1 MLKGFVNWSGMQ
13 IDCETDLQR
22 HGMCDLKKSIGQI
35 FTGELCLL
43 LWCRSA
49 RAAVLLA
56 FALVGAVNAA
66 QSTWHEETGFR
77 WASLEVP
84 VAGRVGFTPLSA
96 GATGLSFT
104 NVLSESSIAANR
116 VLANGSGV
124 AVGDFDNDGLPDIY
138 LCGLESPN
146 ALYKNLGNWKFANV
160 APERNVECAGKL
172 CRGAVFADIN
182 GDRSLDLL
190 VSTVNDGVLCFV
202 NDGNGTFSD
211 ATVQAGTR
219 SPYAAMTMTLADI
232 DGNGTLDLYVSNNRP
247 DDIRDLGRVRMSVV
261 NGKPAI
267 PAQFRNRLLFHEGRV
282 SEYGQPDQL
291 YLNDGKG
298 RFNPVEWNTGT
309 FVDELGKP
317 LSAAPLD
324 WGLAAAFRDVNGDS
338 APDLYVC
345 NDFWTPDRFWI
356 NDGHGRF
363 RAIAP
368 LAQRKTSASSMGI
381 DFADLDRD
389 GDVDF
394 FVVDMLSRDP
404 ATRKRQGMA
413 DQPETTPIGVID
425 NRPQVMRNTLFQNR
439 GDGTFAEV
447 AAGAGLTASD
457 WAWSPN
463 FLDVDLDGY
472 DDLLI
477 SAGHFR
483 DVQDMDAAMQIKA
496 RQHSWT
502 GFKNETERQKAFTQE
517 LLEHNRLYPLLRMP
531 IVAFRNSRDW
541 TFQETTKD
549 WGLDR
554 EQVWH
559 GMALGDFDGD
569 GDLDLVANS
578 LNDNPGLFRNESSE
592 GRVAVRLKGRVPNT
606 MGIGATV
613 RLLGGAVPAQAT
625 EVVSGGRYL
634 SDSAATVVFASGKTS
649 GGMSLEILWRSGVRS
664 VVTGVL
670 PNRLYEIDEAGA
682 TEPLASGGTGSAS
695 AKPVFFEDVSAN
707 LGHHHVDGPF
717 DDFERQ
723 PLLPFRLSQQGPGVG
738 WFDLDADGHED
749 LIVGAGNGGVPAVF
763 RSDGTGRFTSV
774 PGFEPV
780 TSDTTGIAAS
790 PGANGKGVVL
800 MGLSGYEVPATHGV
814 MSFEVDQGRAHVG
827 EAVAAEMAGGSAV
840 AVGDPNGD
848 GQMVLFVGGGVVPGG
863 YPLGAPSKLYRFVGG
878 RWQLDSRNS
887 VLFDRL
893 GIVNGAVWS
902 DLTGDGRS
910 ELVLACEWGPIRVFQ
925 SRDGLFF
932 DLTRDLGLAGETGW
946 WKGVATGDFDGD
958 GRLDI
963 VASNWG
969 WNSPYRASREH
980 PLVFTYGQLARPG
993 VTDVVETE
1001 YDSEGRLTPR
1011 HSITTLAS
1019 SLPFLFEQFANHRA
1033 YSEASLDLV
1042 LGARK
1047 ALGRTVEITT
1057 LASTVFMNRGARFE
1071 SRALPTVAQN
1081 APAFGVN
1088 VGDLDGDGHEDV
1100 FLSQNFFAT
1109 RPEMPRMDAGLSPW
1123 LRGDGAGG
1131 LTEVSASE
1139 SGIRAYGEGRGAAL
1153 GDFDGDGR
1161 IDLAVSQNG
1170 ADTRVFKNVGAKPGL
1185 RVRLKGPPSN
1195 PHGVGAVIRL
1205 QFEDAFGPAREIH
1218 AGSGYWSQDSLIQ
1231 VLGYATR
1238 PSAVWVRWSG
1248 GKTTSTSVPAG
1259 VQSLSIDAEGMVV
1272 ESR

>member
-1 MLKGFVNWSGMQ
+1 
-13 IDCETDLQR
+13 
-22 HGMCDLKKSIGQI
+22 MCDLKESIGRMI
-35 FTGELCLL
+35 TGGFCLWL
-43 LWCRSA
+43 RCRSA
-49 RAAVLLA
+49 RVFVLLA
-56 FALVGAVNAA
+56 FALARTGNAA
-66 QSTWHEETGFR
+66 QAAWHEEPGFR
-77 WASLEVP
+77 WASLEEP
-84 VAGRVGFTPLSA
+84 PAGRIGFTPLSA

-146 ALYKNLGNWKFANV
+146 ALYKNLGNWKFVNV
-160 APERNVECAGKL
+160 AAQGNVECAGKL

-182 GDRSLDLL
+182 GDRALDLL

-202 NDGNGTFSD
+202 NDGTGTFSD
-211 ATVQAGTR
+211 ATTQAGTR
-219 SPYAAMTMTLADI
+219 SSYAAMTMTLADI

-282 SEYGQPDQL
+282 AEYGQPDQL

-298 RFNPVEWNTGT
+298 RFDPVEWSTGA

-363 RAIAP
+363 RAIDP
-368 LAQRKTSASSMGI
+368 LAQRKTSASSMGV

-404 ATRKRQGMA
+404 AMRKRQGMA

-447 AAGAGLTASD
+447 AAAAGLTAAD

-463 FLDVDLDGY
+463 FLDVDLDGFE
-472 DDLLI
+472 DLLI

-483 DVQDMDAAMQIKA
+483 DVQDMDAEMQIKA
-496 RQHSWT
+496 QQHSWA
-502 GFKNETERQKAFTQE
+502 GFKNEAERQKAFTQE
-517 LLEHNRLYPLLRMP
+517 LLGHNRLYPLLRMP

-549 WGLDR
+549 WGFDR

-559 GMALGDFDGD
+559 GMALADFDGD

-578 LNDNPGLFRNESSE
+578 LNDAAGLFRNEASG
-592 GRVAVRLKGRVPNT
+592 GRVVVRLQGRVPNT

-613 RLLGGAVPAQAT
+613 RLLGGAVPVQVT
-625 EVVSGGRYL
+625 EMVSGGRYL
-634 SDSAATVVFASGKTS
+634 SGSEARVVLASGKAS
-649 GGMSLEILWRSGVRS
+649 GGMSLEILWRSGLRS
-664 VVTGVL
+664 VVSGVL
-670 PNRLYEIDEAGA
+670 PNRIYEMDEPAARAPLESGA
-682 TEPLASGGTGSAS
+682 PGAVSTQSA
-695 AKPVFFEDVSAN
+695 FFEDVSAN
-707 LGHHHVDGPF
+707 VGHRHVDGPF

-723 PLLPFRLSQQGPGVG
+723 PLLPFRLSRQGPGVG

-763 RSDGTGRFTSV
+763 LSDGAGRFTSV
-774 PGFEPV
+774 AGFAPV
-780 TSDTTGIAAS
+780 TSDTSGIAAWN
-790 PGANGKGVVL
+790 GAGGKGAVL
-800 MGLSGYEVPATHGV
+800 VGLSGYEVPAAQGAMT
-814 MSFEVDQGRAHVG
+814 FELDRGRARAG
-827 EAVAAEMAGGSAV
+827 EPVAAEMTGGSAV

-848 GQMVLFVGGGVVPGG
+848 GRMVLFVGGGVVPGG
-863 YPLGAPSKLYRFVGG
+863 YPLGAPSKLYRFVGD
-878 RWQLDSRNS
+878 RWQIDSRNS
-887 VLFDRL
+887 GLFDRL
-893 GIVNGAVWS
+893 GVVNGAVWS

-969 WNSPYRASREH
+969 WNSPYRASHER

-993 VTDVVETE
+993 VTDVVETD
-1001 YDSEGRLTPR
+1001 YDLEGRLTPR

-1057 LASTVFMNRGARFE
+1057 LASTLFMNRGTQFE
-1071 SRALPTVAQN
+1071 SRALPAVAQN
-1081 APAFGVN
+1081 APAFGIN

-1109 RPEMPRMDAGLSPW
+1109 RPEMPRMDAGLGLW

-1131 LTEVSASE
+1131 LTEVFASE
-1139 SGIRAYGEGRGAAL
+1139 SGIRVYGEGRGSAL
-1153 GDFDGDGR
+1153 GDFDRDGR
-1161 IDLAVSQNG
+1161 VDLVVTQNG
-1170 ADTRVFKNVGAKPGL
+1170 ADTRVFRNVGAKPGL
-1185 RVRLKGPPSN
+1185 SVRLKGATSN
-1195 PHGVGAVIRL
+1195 PFGVGAVIRL
-1205 QFEDAFGPAREIH
+1205 QFGDAFGPAREVH

-1231 VLGYATR
+1231 VLGYATG
-1238 PSAVWVRWSG
+1238 PSAVWVRWPG
-1248 GKTTSTSVPAG
+1248 GKTTSTPVPAG
-1259 VQSLSIDAEGMVV
+1259 IRSLTIDAEGRAV